1 MEYRVTS
8 DWNTGTYWFTYIV
21 KHAIST
27 SRQMWH
33 HEFLH
38 HVYDWQ
44 YPNYLTPHELSCTLH
59 PIKMRDIQLHP
70 DAGHSVLSSPTSS
83 HIKMQD
89 SRPHLVS
96 SPDQSGLALQV
107 CRLVTLL
114 VRQESKVRP
123 RAVPPPTVLHSPPK
137 CPSTCPKCLCHS
149 CWRVWCIAICCMWQN
164 EIAGLRQYEAIH
176 PRLAT

>member
-1 MEYRVTS
+1 MNSCITLYS
-8 DWNTGTYWFTYIV
+8 IF
-21 KHAIST
+21 
-27 SRQMWH
+27 
-33 HEFLH
+33 
-38 HVYDWQ
+38 
-44 YPNYLTPHELSCTLH
+44 LTPHELSCTLH

-70 DAGHSVLSSPTSS
+70 DAGHSVLPSPTSR

-89 SRPHLVS
+89 FRPHLVS

-107 CRLVTLL
+107 RPLVTLL

-137 CPSTCPKCLCHS
+137 CPSTCLKCLRHS
-149 CWRVWCIAICCMWQN
+149 CWRVWCIAICCIWQN